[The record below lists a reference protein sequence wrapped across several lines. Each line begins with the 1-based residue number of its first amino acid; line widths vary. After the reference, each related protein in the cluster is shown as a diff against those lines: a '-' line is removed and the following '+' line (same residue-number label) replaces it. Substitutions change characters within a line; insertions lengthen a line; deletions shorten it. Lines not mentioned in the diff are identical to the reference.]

1 MFFCI
6 YYISL
11 AYYTIYVFVGYSY
24 NSKFLL
30 SIDVVTFILCP
41 YNISK
46 ELSLV
51 AYYFVA
57 LKAIAIVD
65 NELSQSI
72 FYLAELVIRIII
84 LLTVSI
90 YFSACPLD
98 YG

>member
-1 MFFCI
+1 M
-6 YYISL
+6 
-11 AYYTIYVFVGYSY
+11 FVGYSY
-24 NSKFLL
+24 TSKFLL
-30 SIDVVTFILCP
+30 NIDVGTFILWP

-46 ELSLV
+46 GLSLV

-90 YFSACPLD
+90 YFLACPLD